1 MKTNEVVSSDKKT
14 SLTKSGLLFFL
25 AGVIIFMGI
34 ITGEIFY
41 TLEFNTRN
49 SYISELAA
57 ALPPNTI
64 VPQPSATIFNL
75 TMIVSGIMIIVATY
89 FVQVGFR
96 KLLATIPLFLFGV
109 GCLGVGIFP
118 GNIAPWH
125 GIFAFII
132 FVAGGIAAI
141 TSFKIVYSPLRYI
154 FICLGIIS
162 LIFLILYN
170 SFIPAMGVGGTE
182 RWVFY
187 PLVFWI
193 TGLGGYLLGIKDGYK
208 QISKAEQS

>member
-1 MKTNEVVSSDKKT
+1 MKTNGVVFADKKS

-25 AGVIIFMGI
+25 AGIIIFMGI

-41 TLEFNTRN
+41 TSEFNTRN

-57 ALPPNTI
+57 ALPPNTT
-64 VPQPSATIFNL
+64 VLQPSATIFNL
-75 TMIVSGIMIIVATY
+75 TMIVSGIIIIVATY

-96 KLLATIPLFLFGV
+96 KLLSTIPLFLFGA
-109 GCLGVGIFP
+109 GCTGVGIFP

-141 TSFKIVYSPLRYI
+141 STFKIVCSPLRYI
-154 FICLGIIS
+154 FICLGVIS
-162 LIFLILYN
+162 LTFLISYN
-170 SFIPAMGVGGTE
+170 SFVPAMGVGGTE

-193 TGLGGYLLGIKDGYK
+193 TGLGGYLLGVEDGYK
-208 QISKAEQS
+208 RIHSTEEL